1 VSTQWREWSR
11 QAWTLA
17 LVEAGRRFRGRA
29 AMVVVLLAG
38 AALLIASG
46 RLLFLPQRMRADVS
60 FTTGEFA
67 ESFHYFLI
75 LFVVFFGCAALF
87 SNLFRG
93 EVLHRSLHHT
103 LLSPLRREVV
113 VAGKYLGGLL
123 VSVPAFGGTAL
134 AMMVLFYLV
143 HGPGRAFGYLLSGP
157 GLGAA
162 ASYVLVAA
170 LACVGYGALFLLF
183 GLLFRN
189 PMVPAVLVLGWE
201 YLVPLLPPALKVFSV
216 MHHLT
221 SLVPVPV
228 PHGPF
233 AILAD
238 PTPTWLAV
246 PLVLVVSAA
255 LLVVSAWRARKLEVS
270 YATE

>member
-1 VSTQWREWSR
+1 MTGQWREWAR

-17 LVEAGRRFRGRA
+17 RIEAGRRFRGRA

-38 AALLIASG
+38 SALVIASG

-67 ESFHYFLI
+67 QTFHYFLI
-75 LFVVFFGCAALF
+75 LFVTFFGCAAMF
-87 SNLFRG
+87 SSLFRG
-93 EVLHRSLHHT
+93 EVLSRSLHYT
-103 LLSPLRREVV
+103 LLAPLRREVV
-113 VAGKYLGGLL
+113 VAGKFLGGLL

-134 AMMVLFYLV
+134 GMMVLFYLV
-143 HGPGRAFGYLLSGP
+143 HGPGKAFGYLFSGP

-162 ASYVLVAA
+162 VSYLLVTA

-183 GLLFRN
+183 GLLFKN

-233 AILAD
+233 AILSN
-238 PTPTWLAV
+238 PTPAWLAV
-246 PLVLVVSAA
+246 PLLLVVSTA
-255 LLVVSAWRARKLEVS
+255 LLAVSAWRARRLEVS

>member
-1 VSTQWREWSR
+1 MSIKWREWTR

-17 LVEAGRRFRGRA
+17 QVEAGRRLRGRGSA
-29 AMVVVLLAG
+29 AVLLLAG
-38 AALLIASG
+38 SALAIGFG
-46 RLLFLPQRMRADVS
+46 RFLFLPQRMRADLA
-60 FTTGEFA
+60 FTTSEFA

-75 LFVVFFGCAALF
+75 LFVTFFGCAALF

-93 EVLHRSLHHT
+93 EVLNRSLHLT
-103 LLSPLRREVV
+103 LLAPLRREVV

-123 VSVPAFGGTAL
+123 AAVPAFAATTLG
-134 AMMVLFYLV
+134 MMLFFYLA
-143 HGPGRAFGYLLSGP
+143 HGPGRAFDYLLSGP

-162 ASYVLVAA
+162 ASYAAIVA

-189 PMVPAVLVLGWE
+189 PMVPAVMVLGWE

-221 SLVPVPV
+221 SLAPVPV

-238 PTPTWLAV
+238 PTPPWLAV
-246 PLVLVVSAA
+246 PLLLLVSLA
-255 LLVVSAWRARKLEVS
+255 LLAVSAWRARKLEVS